1 MERWRVFVDFECMG
15 EVNLLNLNCITL
27 GVSKVRRKKGQ
38 HFQYSKKDPSATLF
52 SKNTILYINYLK
64 FYKLQ

>member
-1 MERWRVFVDFECMG
+1 MQRWRVFVDFECMG

-52 SKNTILYINYLK
+52 YKNTIY
-64 FYKLQ
+64 

>member
-1 MERWRVFVDFECMG
+1 MQRWRVFVDFECMG

-38 HFQYSKKDPSATLF
+38 HFSIFEERSKR
-52 SKNTILYINYLK
+52 YLIFTK
-64 FYKLQ
+64 Y